1 MLVNNA
7 GIQYREPHWRRASPT
22 GEGRTAQPEA
32 RDDAEPRGRRGVQR
46 VAHRPHPARRW
57 GTLSDVVGPAVW
69 LSSGASDYVNGQIV
83 FVDGG
88 MTVVG

>member
-1 MLVNNA
+1 M
-7 GIQYREPHWRRASPT
+7 
-22 GEGRTAQPEA
+22 
-32 RDDAEPRGRRGVQR
+32 
-46 VAHRPHPARRW
+46 AHRPHPARRW

>member
-1 MLVNNA
+1 MTQNLVDDEEFSA
-7 GIQYREPHWRRASPT
+7 WLT
-22 GEGRTAQPEA
+22 GRT
-32 RDDAEPRGRRGVQR
+32 
-46 VAHRPHPARRW
+46 PARRW